1 MDNKSKGFLAVITSG
16 IIFGSMPLLA
26 KISYSSGS
34 NPLNLVFWRFFM
46 ALPVLFIIIKRNKE
60 ISFKITKIEFKK
72 VLLLSI
78 LGYISTAM
86 LLFISYN
93 YISTGMA
100 TTIHFV
106 YPILVI
112 VGSVIFFK
120 QNINMI
126 KFISVILCTLGIFLL
141 YGGDSQIN
149 IIGVILSFL
158 SGITYAFY
166 ILYLDKSGLK
176 DMNSIKL
183 IFYLS
188 TIASIIMFII
198 NIFSNTFTININ
210 FIGWLSMGILSI
222 AVALGAV
229 NLLSIGIKIVGPQS
243 ASILSTFEPITSLII
258 GALIFKEVISFKMLI
273 GVIFIL
279 TSVILITA
287 LDNNKIIIKRRKYRT
302 KHLKI

>member
-1 MDNKSKGFLAVITSG
+1 MNNKSKGFLAVIISG

-26 KISYSSGS
+26 KIAYSSGS
-34 NPLNLVFWRFFM
+34 NPLNLAFWRFFI
-46 ALPVLFIIIKRNKE
+46 ALPVLFIIIKRNTD

-72 VLLLSI
+72 ILLLSI
-78 LGYISTAM
+78 LGYISTAI
-86 LLFISYN
+86 LLFSSYN

-112 VGSVIFFK
+112 ISSVIFFK
-120 QNINMI
+120 QNINII
-126 KFISVILCTLGIFLL
+126 KSISVICCTLGIFFL
-141 YGGDSQIN
+141 YGGDSQVN

-183 IFYLS
+183 TFYLS
-188 TIASIIMFII
+188 SSASIIMFII
-198 NIFSNTFTININ
+198 NIYSNAFTININ
-210 FIGWLSMGILSI
+210 FSGWVSMGILSI
-222 AVALGAV
+222 AVALGSV
-229 NLLSIGIKIVGPQS
+229 NLLSIGIKIIGPQS

-258 GALIFKEVISFKMLI
+258 GVLVFKELMSFKMLM
-273 GVIFIL
+273 GVILIL

-287 LDNNKIIIKRRKYRT
+287 LDNKIIFKPRKYRA